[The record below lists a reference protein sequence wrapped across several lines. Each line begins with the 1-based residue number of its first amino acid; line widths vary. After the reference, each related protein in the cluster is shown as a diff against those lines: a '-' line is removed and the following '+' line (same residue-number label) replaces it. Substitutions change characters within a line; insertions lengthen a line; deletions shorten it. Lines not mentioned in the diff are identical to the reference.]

1 MLKALDPYSVKARY
15 YPALLA
21 TIPSL
26 AALAI
31 LISSSRFAL
40 TTIVASAAIPVLIFA
55 SADIARRL
63 GKRIEER
70 IYKESGGKPSVVMLR
85 YSDTTF
91 DEASKDQYR
100 AFLGSKIHQPVPT
113 KQQEERDP
121 KAGDAFYER
130 GGAWLRENT
139 RDVKKFSIL
148 FAENITY
155 GFRRNLLGLKWPALI
170 LNLALVLLSCVF
182 LYTKAPL
189 DTEEETTLRLLVVL
203 ALAIIHSF
211 YMTFAVSKE
220 SVIDASRIYARQLI
234 LACETFLAKDKKGA
248 AKATRKNRTVRS

>member
-31 LISSSRFAL
+31 LISWSRFAL
-40 TTIVASAAIPVLIFA
+40 TTIIASAAMPVLVFA

-70 IYKESGGKPSVVMLR
+70 IYEQSGGKPSVTMLR
-85 YSDTTF
+85 YSDNTF
-91 DEASKDQYR
+91 DAASKDQYR
-100 AFLGSKIHQPVPT
+100 AFLGPKIDQPVPT
-113 KQQEERDP
+113 KQQEEQNL
-121 KAGDAFYER
+121 KAGDPFYER

-139 RDVKKFSIL
+139 RDVRKFSIL

-155 GFRRNLLGLKWPALI
+155 GFRRNLLGLKWPSLV
-170 LNLALVLLSCVF
+170 LNLAIVLLSCVF
-182 LYTKAPL
+182 LYKMAPL
-189 DTEEETTLRLLVVL
+189 DTDNDTALRLLVVL
-203 ALAIIHSF
+203 ALAVIHSL
-211 YMTFAVSKE
+211 YMTFAVSKD
-220 SVIDASRIYARQLI
+220 SVVDASRIYARQLI
-234 LACETFLAKDKKGA
+234 LSCETFLAKDKKGA
-248 AKATRKNRTVRS
+248 TKATKKK